1 MSRNLQLTLVVI
13 GVAAVV
19 IFTLLVVNRPTP
31 PAESSPPVAGAVPAE
46 VLVHPDSHHLSTSAD
61 GKVTLVEFL
70 DFECEACGA
79 AYPALEQ
86 LRQDYGGRINY
97 VVRYFPVPSHRNA
110 ELAARAAESAAV
122 QGEFEPMYQ
131 ALFENQRLWGE
142 KQESQEELFLDY
154 ARNIGL
160 DMDRFRADLNNPA
173 TAERVRKDQL
183 DGLAAGVEGT
193 PTFFLNGEQFTP
205 NSYQELT
212 NAIDAELAE

>member
-1 MSRNLQLTLVVI
+1 MSRNIQLTLVVI

-19 IFTLLVVNRPTP
+19 IFALLAVNRPTGPAASAP
-31 PAESSPPVAGAVPAE
+31 PIADKVPAE
-46 VLVHPDSHHLSTSAD
+46 VLVRPDSHRLSTSTD

-86 LRQDYGGRINY
+86 LRQDYGGRIDY
-97 VVRYFPVPSHRNA
+97 VIRYFPVPSHRNA
-110 ELAARAAESAAV
+110 ELAARAAEAAAV
-122 QGEFEPMYQ
+122 QGKFEPMYQ

-142 KQESQEELFLDY
+142 KQESQEQVFLDY

-160 DMDRFRADLNNPA
+160 DVDRFRADLNSPVIS
-173 TAERVRKDQL
+173 ERVKKDQT

-193 PTFFLNGEQFTP
+193 PTFFLNGKLLMP
-205 NSYQELT
+205 SSYQELT
-212 NAIDAELAE
+212 SAIDAALAN